1 MLDTADPEL
10 CSIITNV
17 CKPPK
22 HVDFPETEKAFRFVW
37 FEEFPWICF
46 SWWEDRN
53 YCLPCVSFGHKD
65 VGKSFKKKIS
75 NMAKRSKCMQK
86 NRNVPTGTHRGKYYF
101 IDFSVN
107 ANSF

>member
-22 HVDFPETEKAFRFVW
+22 HFDFPETEKAFRFVW

-46 SWWEDRN
+46 SWWEDRI

-65 VGKSFKKKIS
+65 VGKSLKKKYQTW
-75 NMAKRSKCMQK
+75 QK
-86 NRNVPTGTHRGKYYF
+86 E
-101 IDFSVN
+101 VN
-107 ANSF
+107 ACKKIEMFQPEHTEANIIS

>member
-22 HVDFPETEKAFRFVW
+22 HFDFPETKKAFRFVW

-53 YCLPCVSFGHKD
+53 YCLPCVSSGHKD
-65 VGKSFKKKIS
+65 VGKSLKIYIYIYQTWQQEVNTCKKKIE
-75 NMAKRSKCMQK
+75 MFE
-86 NRNVPTGTHRGKYYF
+86 PEHTE
-101 IDFSVN
+101 
-107 ANSF
+107 ANIIS

>member
-22 HVDFPETEKAFRFVW
+22 HFDFPETEKAFRFVW

-53 YCLPCVSFGHKD
+53 YCLPCVSSGHKD
-65 VGKSFKKKIS
+65 VGKSLKIYIYIS
-75 NMAKRSKCMQK
+75 NMATRSKYMQK
-86 NRNVPTGTHRGKYYF
+86 KIEMFEPEHTE
-101 IDFSVN
+101 
-107 ANSF
+107 ANIIS

>member
-22 HVDFPETEKAFRFVW
+22 HFDFPETEKAFRFVW

-53 YCLPCVSFGHKD
+53 YCLPCVSSGHKD
-65 VGKSFKKKIS
+65 VGKSLKIYIS
-75 NMAKRSKCMQK
+75 NMATRIKYMQKKSKCSNQ
-86 NRNVPTGTHRGKYYF
+86 NTQRQILFHRIFGECK
-101 IDFSVN
+101 
-107 ANSF
+107 